1 MDRELAAQARL
12 HDGLLSSADL
22 GGHPA
27 RFARQVGL
35 VPVQPRVWIAATQ
48 PVQAPEQVAAVR
60 MSARGPY
67 ALLDVTALWKY
78 GLMSEPEVVRVG
90 VRHGTRLR
98 ARPPTQVR
106 RLAPHLLEG
115 CRVVDGTSVVALE
128 VALVQAAAL
137 LEADARVALFE
148 RVLRERRT
156 TIPRVRARCRR
167 GVSGSAATRSVLDE
181 LLGVSLDSAVRIL
194 CAQLAAR
201 GVTGLRTEVRFV
213 NAAGCSAYADV
224 LDEAASTVLEVDG
237 FLSHLER
244 QRFRADRRRDRWMH
258 AEHEIVTLRIDAAE
272 VADDLAALADELAQF
287 LLQRRQSAQRST
299 G

>member
-1 MDRELAAQARL
+1 MDRDLAAQARL
-12 HDGLLSSADL
+12 HDGLLSSAEL

-27 RFARQVGL
+27 RFARRAGL

-78 GLMSEPEVVRVG
+78 GLTAEPVVVRVG

-98 ARPPTQVR
+98 AHPPTQVR
-106 RLAPHLLEG
+106 RIAPHLLEG
-115 CRVVDGTSVVALE
+115 RRVVDGTSVVALE

-137 LEADARVALFE
+137 LEAEARLALFE

-201 GVTGLRTEVRFV
+201 G
-213 NAAGCSAYADV
+213 
-224 LDEAASTVLEVDG
+224 
-237 FLSHLER
+237 
-244 QRFRADRRRDRWMH
+244 
-258 AEHEIVTLRIDAAE
+258 
-272 VADDLAALADELAQF
+272 
-287 LLQRRQSAQRST
+287 
-299 G
+299 